1 MEGNDYADDN
11 YDDVCDTSS
20 VHVVINPHCVIFL
33 TAPHRI
39 VKNIFVIVLDF
50 SLGPCSLQGD

>member
-11 YDDVCDTSS
+11 YDDACDTSS
-20 VHVVINPHCVIFL
+20 VHVVINPHWNLFL
-33 TAPHRI
+33 TVLPHI

-50 SLGPCSLQGD
+50 SLGPGSLQGD